1 MNNDKVRVGKKGV
14 FAVGGALTAV
24 AGLYFS
30 TLGGIQTAIANPTLN
45 QQKSQLVASSQK
57 LRSVTIAFP
66 SRKDAPE
73 LQNQVKQVTN
83 FLSKELGI
91 PVRGQ
96 ISSSSTATVEAMR
109 RNTVDIAFLSS
120 RPAAK
125 AAELANARLHLAE
138 IRPKYSGRY
147 TYCSIFVVRKDS
159 PLQPKKSAKANLE
172 QLRGKRIAFTSPTS
186 SSGYLYPM
194 NELVKHKLVDNR
206 DRVGDFF
213 SQVSY
218 GGDYTKA
225 AQAVIRGRADV
236 AAMSEYAK
244 YPPYLS
250 QEEGSQIR
258 VLHKVC
264 GVPAHG
270 VVFNDEIPV
279 VWREKIINAMQKLN
293 KPENNKL
300 LRDLYNSTELVRVD
314 HNRHLKLTL
323 EAQKRL
329 GMD

>member
-1 MNNDKVRVGKKGV
+1 MNNEKVKVSKKSI
-14 FAVGGALTAV
+14 FAVGGALAAI
-24 AGLYFS
+24 AGLYVS
-30 TLGGIQTAIANPTLN
+30 TLGGTAIANPTLN
-45 QQKSQLVASSQK
+45 QQKSQLIASRQK
-57 LRSVTIAFP
+57 LTEVTMAFP

-73 LQNQVKQVTN
+73 LQNQVKKVTN

-91 PVRGQ
+91 KVKGQ
-96 ISSSSTATVEAMR
+96 ISSSSAATVEAMR

-138 IRPKYSGRY
+138 VRPKYSSRY

-159 PLQPKKSAKANLE
+159 PLQATRSAKANLE

-194 NELVKHKLVDNR
+194 NELVKQRLVSSR
-206 DRVGDFF
+206 DRVKDFF
-213 SQVSY
+213 SDVSY
-218 GGDYTKA
+218 GGSYTKA

-236 AAMSEYAK
+236 AAMSEYAQF
-244 YPPYLS
+244 PPYLS
-250 QEEGSQIR
+250 EQEGNQIR
-258 VLHKVC
+258 VLHRIC

-279 VWREKIINAMQKLN
+279 VWREKIIQALQKLN
-293 KPENNKL
+293 KPENNKM